1 MHSIIKAFY
10 ARSNGRKAQVLYPNL
25 SRYLPQITKQY
36 PQSIKFAIVAARNSQ
51 GERILAHTRPDAD
64 ALNQLLSEDPI
75 GRSGQ
80 VRIEDGLNVFEL

>member
-51 GERILAHTRPDAD
+51 GERILAHTPYAENPS
-64 ALNQLLSEDPI
+64 ASNILLGEETLSAEAIVGFSLN
-75 GRSGQ
+75 R
-80 VRIEDGLNVFEL
+80 